1 MKCPHCD
8 LGIHEAFAG
17 VQLAQYGAVSGDAK
31 EVAPGT
37 IWTGLHQRC
46 PECHEVII
54 YLNVL
59 KYGTNAQV
67 RFMVYPAAA
76 SRPIRPEVVE
86 PYRKDFAEACA
97 VLPHSPK
104 ASAALSRRC
113 LQALLKDKGKATKR
127 DLNDQIDEVV
137 GSGGIPSYIADNLHA
152 VRNIGN
158 FAAHQI
164 KSTNTADIVS
174 VEDGEAEWNL
184 DVLESLFDLYFVQP
198 AVSAKRKSELNRKL
212 RDAGKPEL
220 K

>member
-1 MKCPHCD
+1 MK
-8 LGIHEAFAG
+8 
-17 VQLAQYGAVSGDAK
+17 LAQYGAVSRDAK

-37 IWTGLHQRC
+37 LWTGLHQRC
-46 PECHEVII
+46 PECHDVII
-54 YLNVL
+54 YLNVF
-59 KYGTNAQV
+59 KFGTNAQE
-67 RFMVYPAAA
+67 RFMVYPSAA
-76 SRPIRPEVVE
+76 SRPIPPEVEE
-86 PYRKDFAEACA
+86 PYRKNFAEACA

-137 GSGGIPSYIADNLHA
+137 GTGGIPSFIADNLHA

-164 KSTNTADIVS
+164 KSTNTGDIVD
-174 VEDGEAEWNL
+174 VEEGEAEWNL

-198 AVSAKRKSELNRKL
+198 AISARRKTELNKKL

>member
-1 MKCPHCD
+1 
-8 LGIHEAFAG
+8 
-17 VQLAQYGAVSGDAK
+17 
-31 EVAPGT
+31 
-37 IWTGLHQRC
+37 
-46 PECHEVII
+46 
-54 YLNVL
+54 
-59 KYGTNAQV
+59 
-67 RFMVYPAAA
+67 MVYPAAA

-164 KSTNTADIVS
+164 KSTNTGDIVS
-174 VEDGEAEWNL
+174 VEDGE
-184 DVLESLFDLYFVQP
+184 S
-198 AVSAKRKSELNRKL
+198 
-212 RDAGKPEL
+212 
-220 K
+220 